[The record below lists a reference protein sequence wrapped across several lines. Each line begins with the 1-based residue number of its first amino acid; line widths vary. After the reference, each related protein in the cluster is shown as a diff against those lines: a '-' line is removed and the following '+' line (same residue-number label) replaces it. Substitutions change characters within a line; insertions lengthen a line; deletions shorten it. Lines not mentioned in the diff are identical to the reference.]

1 MVASGWAVTDELIGG
16 VDDERWNVRLK
27 NLFFG
32 SLTTLK
38 SSIFLEVGLTSGQA
52 SGCCLFLLLFLLL
65 PLATGGDVVVVSV
78 AVVGTSFASVGIG
91 PSEPTTF
98 LPDSRFESERLNVAD
113 IRALNRDKEKRWKR
127 GGFLLLFPV
136 VVVLEGG
143 VVVVV
148 VVGVAVVVALLLV
161 VVQLLLLLS
170 FRPEF
175 GVPRSASMTLTTSG
189 GESGISFTR

>member
-65 PLATGGDVVVVSV
+65 PLATGSDVVSV
-78 AVVGTSFASVGIG
+78 VVVGTSFGSVGIG

-136 VVVLEGG
+136 VVLEVL

-148 VVGVAVVVALLLV
+148 VV
-161 VVQLLLLLS
+161 
-170 FRPEF
+170 
-175 GVPRSASMTLTTSG
+175 
-189 GESGISFTR
+189 

>member
-65 PLATGGDVVVVSV
+65 PLATGNDVVVSV
-78 AVVGTSFASVGIG
+78 VVVGTSFGSVGIG
-91 PSEPTTF
+91 PSEHTTF

-136 VVVLEGG
+136 VVLEVVV

-148 VVGVAVVVALLLV
+148 VVGVVVVVALLLV

-175 GVPRSASMTLTTSG
+175 GVPRSASITLTTSG